1 MRCEEFERVIF
12 SGGEATPE
20 MREHAKGCAACRAL
34 LDHADVLAG
43 ARELDEGLDVPA
55 SFARGWRARVRGEA
69 AQRRPGFARRLADGL
84 LSHRNWMRGVAV
96 AACAVALIGV
106 GAQWGGRGGAGE
118 AYSAQRASVKSA
130 PRLYSENTS
139 YDAEYEES
147 VMDGGLARGAESGSS
162 AQSER
167 KIIRTAQLSLDVSD
181 MDAAVAAVRERT
193 QALGGT
199 VDSCE
204 VSGRRGEGRWAS
216 LSLSIP
222 SEALDGFLS
231 GAGELGEVTRE
242 ASQTADMTDR
252 YYDNESRLESAR
264 AQKKRLDEL
273 YAQAQDMSD
282 IIAITDALYS
292 LQGEMDRLTGAN
304 QRIDARVEL
313 SQVTLTLNEA
323 ESEAPRAFAA
333 RLRESAEEGFASL
346 GAFLQSAV
354 LFAVWAL
361 PWAAGIAL
369 LALLVLL
376 ARRLIRRG

>member
-1 MRCEEFERVIF
+1 MRCEEFERIIF

-43 ARELDEGLDVPA
+43 ARELDAELEVPA
-55 SFARGWRARVRGEA
+55 SFARGWRARVRGA
-69 AQRRPGFARRLADGL
+69 AAERRPGFMRRLADAMFSRRSL
-84 LSHRNWMRGVAV
+84 MRGVAL
-96 AACAVALIGV
+96 AACAVALVGV
-106 GAQWGGRGGAGE
+106 GAQLGSRSGAGE
-118 AYSAQRASVKSA
+118 AYSMQLASAKYA
-130 PRLYSENTS
+130 PRLYSDSET
-139 YDAEYEES
+139 YDAAEYEEVEG
-147 VMDGGLARGAESGSS
+147 VMDGGAA

-181 MDAAVAAVRERT
+181 MDAAVSAIRERA

-204 VSGRRGEGRWAS
+204 INGRRGEGRWAS

-222 SEALDGFLS
+222 SESLDGFLC

-252 YYDNESRLESAR
+252 YVDNESRLESAR

-292 LQGEMDRLTGAN
+292 LQEEMDSLTGAN

-333 RLRESAEEGFASL
+333 RLRESAEAGLASL
-346 GAFLQSAV
+346 GAFMQGVV

-361 PWAAGIAL
+361 PWAAGLAL

-376 ARRLIRRG
+376 ARRLMRR